1 MSCLS
6 DFWKLLLVDSLTAL
20 QMAEPTGRLHLD
32 SQMYSLTKES
42 QFVIES
48 FQILKEITVRTMCA
62 ILCKAKKQ
70 MLSL

>member
-1 MSCLS
+1 MHKELMSCFS
-6 DFWKLLLVDSLTAL
+6 HFWKLLLVDSL
-20 QMAEPTGRLHLD
+20 MAESTGRLHLD

-62 ILCKAKKQ
+62 IL
-70 MLSL
+70 